1 MHCVVGT
8 SFTNGVCVPPASSP
22 KAAYVLSV
30 LCVSFEER
38 AVWTGTECR
47 GAYPGALGTL
57 SVRGGGHGR
66 MDVCKAWL
74 VCLRRRP
81 VTFVIASGCSSDRQ

>member
-47 GAYPGALGTL
+47 GASPGCTWDSECEGRRARQNGCLQGL
-57 SVRGGGHGR
+57 ARVSEKEASDFCHSVR
-66 MDVCKAWL
+66 L
-74 VCLRRRP
+74 
-81 VTFVIASGCSSDRQ
+81 